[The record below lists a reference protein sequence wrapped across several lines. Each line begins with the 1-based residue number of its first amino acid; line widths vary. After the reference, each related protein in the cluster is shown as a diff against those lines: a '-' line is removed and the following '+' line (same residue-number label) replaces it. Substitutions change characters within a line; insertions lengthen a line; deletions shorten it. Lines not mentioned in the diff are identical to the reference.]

1 MTVAAMQMSRA
12 EWSLRVARRISRTS
26 FSPATRVGGT
36 EDFWLIFIL
45 IGVTMNQKSSVT
57 QIANLV
63 Q

>member
-1 MTVAAMQMSRA
+1 
-12 EWSLRVARRISRTS
+12 LRVARRISRTS